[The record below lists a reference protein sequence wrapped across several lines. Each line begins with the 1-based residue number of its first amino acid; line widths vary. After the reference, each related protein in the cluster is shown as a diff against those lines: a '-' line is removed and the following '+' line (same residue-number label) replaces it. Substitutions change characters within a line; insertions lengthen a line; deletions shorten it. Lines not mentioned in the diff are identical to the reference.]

1 MGNEKGPVIA
11 IVDSG
16 GQCLIAIW
24 QVVKGLRDTAETGG
38 ISCLM
43 GTGSGRTTDATAI
56 HRNKGRRPDMTIS
69 PPPLRP
75 LSGGGSGDRGY
86 QSGS

>member
-1 MGNEKGPVIA
+1 MDYAFLSNQPEMRNAKTFVGNEKGPVIA

-16 GQCLIAIW
+16 GQCLIAIR

-43 GTGSGRTTDATAI
+43 ETGSGRTTDATAI
-56 HRNKGRRPDMTIS
+56 HRNKGGCLI
-69 PPPLRP
+69 
-75 LSGGGSGDRGY
+75 
-86 QSGS
+86 